1 MDVKALREIGEQLK
15 RNDWNFHVDPCE
27 NDPSWVTQQSDSRP
41 LYNNYIT
48 CNCSYGVCHVV
59 KFIFIRN
66 YLSGNIP
73 HEWAS
78 STELEYLDIG
88 VNNVSGPIPSF
99 LGSMTKLTYLSLS
112 CNMFSGI
119 VPHELGNLINLETL
133 NLSANYLTGEL
144 PVSLTNLT
152 KL

>member
-1 MDVKALREIGEQLK
+1 
-15 RNDWNFHVDPCE
+15 VDPCE
-27 NDPSWVTQQSDSRP
+27 NDSSWVTPQSDLRP
-41 LYNNYIT
+41 LYNNSIT
-48 CNCSYGVCHVV
+48 CNCSYPYGVCHVV

-66 YLSGNIP
+66 CLSGNIP

-112 CNMFSGI
+112 CNMFSGTI
-119 VPHELGNLINLETL
+119 PHELGNLVNLETL
-133 NLSANYLTGEL
+133 RNLSFNRLDGMFQILGSKKIEIL
-144 PVSLTNLT
+144 VIFRPNL
-152 KL
+152 